1 MLYVFTFINI
11 HHIYNKK
18 NATSKRNIL
27 EVIVKFIFWKN
38 KNKTNPVNELILD

>member
-18 NATSKRNIL
+18 MQQAR
-27 EVIVKFIFWKN
+27 EIFWKSLLN
-38 KNKTNPVNELILD
+38 LFSEKTKTKQTP

>member
-18 NATSKRNIL
+18 MQQAR
-27 EVIVKFIFWKN
+27 EIFWKSLLNLFSEKKQKQN
-38 KNKTNPVNELILD
+38 KPRNELILD